1 MSETSAQEIN
11 NKPKKKQ
18 HNSVLYAAGMLT
30 IMMTISRIL
39 GFVRDI
45 SVSSMFLLFSTAGL
59 YITVCKK
66 QCLPITALIYCGLAY
81 LGFLVVI
88 LWSIL

>member
-45 SVSSMFLLFSTAGL
+45 SVSSMFGIS
-59 YITVCKK
+59 
-66 QCLPITALIYCGLAY
+66 
-81 LGFLVVI
+81 
-88 LWSIL
+88 